1 MAVWEFALGLLT
13 AGLWRWSRRW
23 RSPVK
28 VAPVLLEDNSLEQQ
42 LRQLRTDLSDR
53 DRLFEDLPTSF
64 LLLDADNWVLEANR
78 SARVL
83 LALPPEDYCRPLLEV
98 VRSYELDR
106 LVARCRAAETP
117 QTDRWTLTP
126 VNPDP
131 LQVVPQTPRPV
142 QGQAIPLSNGQIGVL
157 LEDRQELVD
166 LAQQRN
172 RWVSDVAHE
181 LKTPLTSIRLLAEA
195 LRDRLQDEPQ
205 AWVDRLLGETQ
216 RLGHLVQD
224 LLELSRLEQGPS
236 GLQKLEP
243 IDLVALLESV
253 HSSLEP
259 LAEPLRLGWA
269 YQGPDQGFVRGDRQ
283 RLYRLWLNLLD
294 NAIRHS
300 PSGGCLYVE
309 LRQRGDTWICDL
321 YDDGPG
327 FADVDLPYLFERFY
341 RGDPSRVRPV
351 SPSATSQG
359 SGLGLAIA
367 RQIVEAHQGRISAR
381 NHPVTGGA
389 WIRVQLPQEPSL
401 TPAPKIGA
409 GRRSG

>member
-1 MAVWEFALGLLT
+1 MAIWEFALGVVS
-13 AGLWRWSRRW
+13 AGLWRWYQKMRPPAK
-23 RSPVK
+23 SPSS
-28 VAPVLLEDNSLEQQ
+28 ASLALLEARVEQ
-42 LRQLRTDLSDR
+42 LNLDLGDR
-53 DRLFEDLPTSF
+53 DRLLEDLPVSF
-64 LLLDADNWVLEANR
+64 LLLDAENWILEANR

-106 LVARCRAAETP
+106 LVARARAAEAS
-117 QTDRWTLTP
+117 QTDRWTFTP

-131 LQVVPQTPRPV
+131 MQVVPQTPRPV
-142 QGQAIPLSNGQIGVL
+142 QGQAIPLSNGQVGIL
-157 LEDRQELVD
+157 LEDRQELID

-205 AWVDRLLGETQ
+205 TWVDRLLGETQ
-216 RLGHLVQD
+216 RLGQLVQD

-236 GLQKLEP
+236 GLQKLEA
-243 IDLVALLESV
+243 IDLVSLLDAV
-253 HSSLEP
+253 RNSLEP
-259 LAEPLRLGWA
+259 LAAPLKLGWF
-269 YQGPDQGFVRGDRQ
+269 YQGPDQGFVRGDRN

-300 PSGGCLYVE
+300 PQGGCLYVE

-321 YDDGPG
+321 YDDGSG

-341 RGDPSRVRPV
+341 RGDPSRVRPA
-351 SPSATSQG
+351 SPSAASQG

-367 RQIVEAHQGRISAR
+367 RQIVEAHQGRISAS

-389 WIRVQLPQEPSL
+389 WLRVQLPQEPSL
-401 TPAPKIGA
+401 APALKIGA

>member
-1 MAVWEFALGLLT
+1 MAAWEFALGLLT
-13 AGLWRWSRRW
+13 ASLWRWARKW

-28 VAPVLLEDNSLEQQ
+28 VKPMLAAVSSLEPQ
-42 LRQLRTDLSDR
+42 LEQITTDLRDR
-53 DRLFEDLPTSF
+53 DRLLEDLPVSF
-64 LLLDADNWVLEANR
+64 LLLDADNLVLEANR

-106 LVARCRAAETP
+106 LVARCRAANAP

-157 LEDRQELVD
+157 IEDRQELVD

-172 RWVSDVAHE
+172 RWVPDVAHE

-205 AWVDRLLGETQ
+205 VWVDRLLGETQ
-216 RLGHLVQD
+216 RLGQLVQD

-236 GLQKLEP
+236 GLQKLEAV
-243 IDLVALLESV
+243 DLVALLTSV
-253 HSSLEP
+253 RNSLEP

-269 YQGPDQGFVRGDRQ
+269 YQGPEQGFVRGDRQ
-283 RLYRLWLNLLD
+283 RLFRLWLNLVD

-327 FADVDLPYLFERFY
+327 FADADLSYLFERFY
-341 RGDPSRVRPV
+341 RGDPSRVRPAAASSS
-351 SPSATSQG
+351 SPG

-367 RQIVEAHQGRISAR
+367 RQVVEAHQGRISAR

-389 WIRVQLPQEPSL
+389 WLRVQLPQEPSL
-401 TPAPKIGA
+401 TPALKIGT